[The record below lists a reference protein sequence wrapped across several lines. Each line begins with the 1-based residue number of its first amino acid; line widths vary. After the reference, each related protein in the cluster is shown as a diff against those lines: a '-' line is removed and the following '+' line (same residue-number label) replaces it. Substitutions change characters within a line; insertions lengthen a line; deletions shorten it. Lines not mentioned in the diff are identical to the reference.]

1 MAYISKRKTL
11 YAGVFL
17 AIAILCAGIALFVVF
32 VMPKHAK
39 ITFDGNVLEAIEV
52 KKGDVLPELETPS
65 KYGYYFDNWY
75 YSKDYNER
83 YLVKPGIDIINGD
96 TVLYA
101 HFLPGTFTV
110 LFDANGGEGSIP
122 SITGLYD
129 SVFMFPD
136 DDGRLV
142 KDDLELKG
150 WALTN
155 TATRY
160 EFELNS
166 EGKITGEDRTY
177 YAVWGEPMSTIKFVT
192 GLGVGHMA
200 DQTYVRGS
208 NVPSD
213 ALVNPP
219 TSLAGHSF
227 GGWYWDKEYTR
238 PVTSADTL
246 NNKIEYFY
254 AKWDPY
260 IYTVT
265 FYVNGRQYGNTQTV
279 EYGEKIIRPD
289 DPTPETGKLFLG
301 WFVDETL
308 LSQYDFNKT
317 VSGEDKNKS
326 LYAKF
331 GDIPTPTDETPVD
344 ALKLTEYNNGYMII
358 GLEDSYADIT
368 SLVIPRQYNGKNI
381 IAIESAFGNYGRSLA
396 EIAFPY
402 TIQEV
407 QDGALSGCASLAS
420 FRLLNGSEYLK
431 IVDNVL
437 FGKDSDTDTQFS
449 KLICY
454 PAKRV
459 GDTYTTPSY
468 TKNVANRAFS
478 NLSNLTTLTIDA
490 ESVGENAFTGSASLT
505 SVTLSNRVTTIQ
517 DTAFIN
523 CYNLTDIISN
533 STHYTVDNKVL
544 YDSAKTKLIKYFNDT
559 IDYDFVAPETVTTIA
574 QRAFGSA
581 KLRSAT
587 FGRNCT
593 AVNNNVFVQC
603 TNLTTVTFKADS
615 VSVLQRVN
623 GMFDGATK
631 LNKIY
636 LNMSDSNALYTA
648 LRDIRNGYYADKIEQ
663 VTE

>member
-17 AIAILCAGIALFVVF
+17 TIAILCAGIALFVVF

-110 LFDANGGEGSIP
+110 SFDANGGEGSIS

-129 SVFMFPD
+129 STFMFPD
-136 DDGRLV
+136 DDDRLV

-213 ALVNPP
+213 ALVAPP
-219 TSLAGHSF
+219 TSLVGHSF
-227 GGWYWDKEYTR
+227 GGWYWDEEYTK
-238 PVTSADTL
+238 PITSADTL
-246 NNKIEYFY
+246 NKKIEHFY
-254 AKWDPY
+254 AKWEPY

-265 FYVNGRQYGNTQTV
+265 FYVNGRQYGNTQTIKF
-279 EYGEKIIRPD
+279 GEKITKPD

-381 IAIESAFGNYGRSLA
+381 IAIGSAFGNYGRSLA

-407 QDGALSGCASLAS
+407 QNGALSGCVSLAS
-420 FRLLNGSEYLK
+420 FRFLNGSEYLN

-437 FGKDSDTDTQFS
+437 FGKDSDTDIQFS

-459 GDTYTTPSY
+459 GDTYATPSY
-468 TKNVANRAFS
+468 TKAVANRAFS

-490 ESVGENAFTGSASLT
+490 ESIGENAFTGSASLT
-505 SVTLSNRVTTIQ
+505 SVTFSNRVTTIQ

-523 CYNLTDIISN
+523 CDNLTEIISN
-533 STHYTVDNKVL
+533 SAHYTVENKVL

-559 IDYDFVAPETVTTIA
+559 VDYDFVAPDSVTTIA
-574 QRAFGSA
+574 QRAFGNA

-587 FGRNCT
+587 FGINCT
-593 AVNNNVFVQC
+593 VVNNNVFAQC
-603 TNLTTVTFKADS
+603 TNLTTVTFKANS
-615 VSVLQRVN
+615 ISTPQTVN
-623 GMFDGATK
+623 SMFLGATK
-631 LNKIY
+631 INKIY
-636 LNMSDSNALYTA
+636 LNMSESNALYTA
-648 LRDIRNGYYADKIEQ
+648 LRNTYADKIEQ

>member
-17 AIAILCAGIALFVVF
+17 TIAILCAGIALFVVF

-83 YLVKPGIDIINGD
+83 YLAKPGIDIINGD

-110 LFDANGGEGSIP
+110 SFDANGGEGSIP

-129 SVFMFPD
+129 STFMFPD

-177 YAVWGEPMSTIKFVT
+177 YAVWGEPMTTIKFVT

-213 ALVNPP
+213 ALVEPP
-219 TSLAGHSF
+219 TSLPGHSF
-227 GGWYWDKEYTR
+227 GGWYWDEEYTR
-238 PVTSADTL
+238 PITSADKL
-246 NNKIEYFY
+246 NNKLEYFY

-265 FYVNGRQYGNTQTV
+265 FYVNGIKYGDTQTL
-279 EYGEKIIRPD
+279 EFGEKITRPD
-289 DPTPETGKLFLG
+289 DPTPEIGKLFLG

-308 LSQYDFNKT
+308 LSQYDFNRT
-317 VSGEDKNKS
+317 VGGEDRNKS

-331 GDIPTPTDETPVD
+331 GDIPTPTDQTPVD

-381 IAIESAFGNYGRSLA
+381 IAIGSAFGNYGRSLA

-407 QDGALSGCASLAS
+407 QDGALSGCTSLAS

-437 FGKDSDTDTQFS
+437 FGKDSDADTQFS

-454 PAKRV
+454 PAKRA
-459 GDTYTTPSY
+459 GGTYTTPSY
-468 TKNVANRAFS
+468 TKTITNRAFS

-490 ESVGENAFTGSASLT
+490 ESIGENAFTGSASLT

-517 DTAFIN
+517 DTAFIYCN
-523 CYNLTDIISN
+523 NLTEIISN
-533 STHYTVDNKVL
+533 SAHYTVENKVL

-559 IDYDFVAPETVTTIA
+559 VDYDFVAPDSVTTIA
-574 QRAFGSA
+574 QRAFA
-581 KLRSAT
+581 DTKLRSAT
-587 FGRNCT
+587 FGTNCT
-593 AVNNNVFVQC
+593 VVNNNVFAGC
-603 TNLTTVTFKADS
+603 TNLTTVTFKANS
-615 VSVLQRVN
+615 ISTPQTVN
-623 GMFDGATK
+623 GMFDRTTN

-636 LNMSDSNALYTA
+636 LNMSESNALYTA
-648 LRDIRNGYYADKIEQ
+648 LRNTTYADKIEQ